1 MLEKCRI
8 CYDIEDKWMSKD
20 EWEAGIEKKAGGGG
34 EEGEWLRGIIVV
46 HWVNLPV

>member
-20 EWEAGIEKKAGGGG
+20 EWEAGIEKKAGGG
-34 EEGEWLRGIIVV
+34 RGRVMERDYSCS
-46 HWVNLPV
+46 LG